1 LKAAMESIYFYYF
14 LQFLKSKAEYRL
26 DFLVGILSNI
36 LISLFGLFFI
46 LMLLNGESVKSI
58 GEWSRLEVMLIY
70 GYSMISFALFSTVS
84 INLYRF
90 GDKYV
95 IGGQFDRVLLRPLN
109 SLSQV
114 LFESFNLE
122 AIGTFLLGL
131 LIFRH
136 SIIELGICLA
146 PLDYLWL
153 IISALSGTCIL
164 ISVFVFLST
173 LSFYFEDRLGIG
185 APVYSLINFG
195 RYPTP
200 IFNSTI
206 QFILSFIV
214 PFAFVA
220 FYPATH
226 FLGRQEYQYFCYAT
240 PLVALI
246 CLYVANLAWN
256 KGVKNY
262 ASTGF

>member
-1 LKAAMESIYFYYF
+1 MFFSGIYFYYF
-14 LQFLKSKAEYRL
+14 LQFLKSKSEYRL
-26 DFLVGILSNI
+26 DFFIGIVSNL
-36 LISLFGLFFI
+36 LISFFGLFFL
-46 LMLLNGESVKSI
+46 LMLLDGESIKSI
-58 GEWSRLEVMLIY
+58 GDWSKLEVMLIY
-70 GYSMISFALFSTVS
+70 GYSMISFALFSS
-84 INLYRF
+84 ISFNLYRF
-90 GDKYV
+90 GDRYV

-122 AIGTFLLGL
+122 AVGTLILGV

-136 SIIELGICLA
+136 GIVGLKV
-146 PLDYLWL
+146 DFGFFDMLWL
-153 IISALSGTCIL
+153 LVSVLSGTCIL
-164 ISVFVFLST
+164 ISVFVFLAT

-200 IFNSTI
+200 IFNSLI

-226 FLGRQEYQYFCYAT
+226 FLGRSEYQYFCYST
-240 PLVALI
+240 PVVALVCI
-246 CLYVANLAWN
+246 GIAALAWRR
-256 KGVKNY
+256 GVGNY

>member
-1 LKAAMESIYFYYF
+1 MICSIGIYYYYF
-14 LQFLKSKAEYRL
+14 IQFLKSKTEYRL
-26 DFLVGILSNI
+26 DFIVGILSNI
-36 LISLFGLFFI
+36 LISLFGLFFL
-46 LMLLNGESVKSI
+46 LMLLNGESIKSI

-70 GYSMISFALFSTVS
+70 GYSMISFALFSCVS
-84 INLYRF
+84 MNLYRF

-122 AIGTFLLGL
+122 AVGTLILGV

-136 SIIELGICLA
+136 SVIGLGLSLSI
-146 PLDYLWL
+146 LDYLWL
-153 IISALSGTCIL
+153 LLSVLSGTSIL

-200 IFNSTI
+200 IFNSLI
-206 QFILSFIV
+206 QFILSFVV
-214 PFAFVA
+214 PFSFVA

-226 FLGRQEYQYFCYAT
+226 FLGRGEYRYFCYGT
-240 PLVALI
+240 PIVAIVCLI
-246 CLYVANLAWN
+246 LAALAW
-256 KGVKNY
+256 KRGVRRY